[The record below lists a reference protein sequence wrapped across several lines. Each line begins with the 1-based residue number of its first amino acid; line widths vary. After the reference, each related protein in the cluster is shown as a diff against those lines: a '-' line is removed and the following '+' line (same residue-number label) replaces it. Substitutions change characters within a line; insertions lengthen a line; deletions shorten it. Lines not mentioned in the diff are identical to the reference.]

1 MKKPGSPKFGGRKAG
16 TPNKLSSN
24 LRAKVQLLINDQWE
38 TIESDL
44 KSLEPK
50 DRLAFLERLLKY
62 VIPAPI
68 PEPEE
73 EKEVSKSKFQT
84 LVEDANRKFEEA
96 RRNIQE
102 AYLNDEEKDTP

>member
-38 TIESDL
+38 KVESDL

-50 DRLAFLERLLKY
+50 DRLSFLERLLKY
-62 VIPAPI
+62 VLPAPI
-68 PEPEE
+68 PDPEE
-73 EKEVSKSKFQT
+73 EKKESNSKFKN
-84 LVEDANRKFEEA
+84 LVEEANRKFEEA
-96 RRNIQE
+96 RRNTQNE
-102 AYLNDEEKDTP
+102 YLNDEEKNTP